1 MWTKNRAK
9 PFASDETWEKRGV
22 FLLHISIWIFNT
34 FLLLLFV
41 PLQSQSAAHTSILL
55 LRWFSDFPIYLMAHR
70 DRNSVETG
78 SKKRENVFLFAF
90 FYVCCALKC
99 LTSSLNSQYGI
110 SGAGAEEEG
119 GQRDVKR
126 VRFHLHVAQF
136 LLCAR
141 ELLWVCACVVC
152 NSFVTCVWLRWSLVR
167 TSTLISH
174 SIVRIMHIRRSV
186 GCGMSD
192 VWSRSP
198 RKSFPAPEMRSI
210 NDSPAQQNH
219 MVL

>member
-1 MWTKNRAK
+1 MCERRIERSLLRRMKH
-9 PFASDETWEKRGV
+9 EKREES
-22 FLLHISIWIFNT
+22 FFCISRYGFSILF
-34 FLLLLFV
+34 LLFV

-110 SGAGAEEEG
+110 SGAGAERERGAKEMWN
-119 GQRDVKR
+119 VF
-126 VRFHLHVAQF
+126 VFICTSHSSCYV
-136 LLCAR
+136 R